1 MATFEEVVPT
11 VVGFLTKRHFQLEFR
26 VGHAFF
32 RRPARE
38 EGEVSDYQSSD
49 SDSESGSIDSENQQ
63 FLMAEDAV
71 MANLA
76 GYLRRGRNLAPELDI
91 NLVRNNNT
99 AYLHGWMY
107 ATASISK
114 LASVSKTWMQACL
127 RQLAG
132 KYNPSAA
139 GLY

>member
-1 MATFEEVVPT
+1 
-11 VVGFLTKRHFQLEFR
+11 
-26 VGHAFF
+26 
-32 RRPARE
+32 
-38 EGEVSDYQSSD
+38 
-49 SDSESGSIDSENQQ
+49 
-63 FLMAEDAV
+63 MAEDAV

-114 LASVSKTWMQACL
+114 LASVSKRWMQACL
-127 RQLAG
+127 RQVAG
-132 KYNPSAA
+132 KYNPSAS
-139 GLY
+139 GLCEASVLWGLKTRTICNSEDELLAKFSGRISRDLRWNKMIHPIAHQSTPEAASSSGQ